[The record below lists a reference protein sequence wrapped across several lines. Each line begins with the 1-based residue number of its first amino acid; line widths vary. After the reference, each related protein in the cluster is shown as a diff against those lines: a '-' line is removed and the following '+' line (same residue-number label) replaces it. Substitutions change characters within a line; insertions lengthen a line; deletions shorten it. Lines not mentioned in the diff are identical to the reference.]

1 MVSLSGL
8 FTAGGE
14 WEVTVRMMQRKRKR
28 NKKGLIFFLPSVEG
42 RPTEAL
48 FLYEFEEY
56 VIAFAGHAQQLAV
69 GCRECGVMD
78 WLEGVMEAL

>member
-1 MVSLSGL
+1 MGSDSEND
-8 FTAGGE
+8 AE
-14 WEVTVRMMQRKRKR
+14 EEEEKQ
-28 NKKGLIFFLPSVEG
+28 KGSHFFFLPSVEG

>member
-1 MVSLSGL
+1 MGSDSEND
-8 FTAGGE
+8 AE
-14 WEVTVRMMQRKRKR
+14 EEEEKQ
-28 NKKGLIFFLPSVEG
+28 KGSHFFLPSVEG